1 MTEAVRTFTLTL
13 AGEADTIRLGE
24 DLALALKP
32 GDCLALSGNLGAGKS
47 TLARAFLRAMANDPY
62 LEAPS
67 PTFTLVQSYEL
78 RLPVAHF
85 DLYRIADP
93 SELDELGLDEA
104 LDHGV
109 ALIEWPEMAG
119 DVLPKTAISLKLEQ
133 DGEGRRAT
141 IVAREPQAGRIARNL
156 LVRAFLNDHG
166 HAGAARRHL
175 TGDASTRAY
184 EYVIDADKPR
194 LILMDTPR
202 QPDGPPIRDGK
213 PYSQIAHLAEDVY
226 PFVAIARTLRAQGLA
241 APEIYDGDY
250 EAGILLIE
258 DLGTEGVL
266 DSDRKPI
273 PERYRESVACL
284 AHLHS
289 MQFPRQIRVTDAHVH
304 TIPDYDATVMKM
316 EAELTLDWHL
326 PWKRNGKG
334 ASDEERAEYLAIWDG
349 LIAELADAETNLV
362 LRDFHSPNIIWR
374 PEASGIDRV
383 GLIDFQDAMIGP
395 TAYDLV
401 SIVQDARVTIERDL
415 VDVMMADYMALRH
428 AQSANETSGFDEANF
443 RKAWAI
449 MAAQRACKLNG
460 LWVRLWKRD
469 GKDGYMKHMPRTLW
483 HLQVAF
489 EHEALALLRE
499 WCARAGIGA
508 VES

>member
-1 MTEAVRTFTLTL
+1 MTDTARIFTLAL

-24 DLALALKP
+24 DLALALKA
-32 GDCLALSGNLGAGKS
+32 GDCLALSGDLGAGKS
-47 TLARAFLRAMANDPY
+47 TLARAFLRAMADDPY
-62 LEAPS
+62 LDVPS
-67 PTFTLVQSYEL
+67 PTFTLVQSYDL
-78 RLPVAHF
+78 RLAVAHF

-104 LDHGV
+104 LEHGV

-119 DVLPKTAISLKLEQ
+119 EALPGDTIRLRLDH
-133 DGEGRRAT
+133 DGNGRRAT
-141 IVAREPQAGRIARNL
+141 ITAGEPQASRIARSL
-156 LVRAFLNDHG
+156 LIRDFLSAHG
-166 HAGAARRHL
+166 HAQAARRHL

-184 EYVIDADKPR
+184 EYIVEPGKPR
-194 LILMDTPR
+194 LILMDAPR

-226 PFVAIARTLRAQGLA
+226 PFVAIGRTLREKGFA
-241 APEIYDGDY
+241 APDIHESDL
-250 EAGILLIE
+250 ESGILLIE

-266 DSDRKPI
+266 DADRNPI
-273 PERYRESVACL
+273 PERYRASVACL

-289 MQFPRQIRVTDAHVH
+289 MQFPREIRVTETHVH
-304 TIPDYDATVMKM
+304 SIPDYDATVMKM
-316 EAELTLDWHL
+316 EAELTLDWYL
-326 PWKRNGKG
+326 PWKRGGRG
-334 ASDEERAEYLAIWDG
+334 ATEAERTDYLAIWDG
-349 LIAELADAETNLV
+349 LIAELAGAETNLV

-374 PEASGIDRV
+374 PEAEGIGRV

-401 SIVQDARVTIERDL
+401 SVVQDARVTIERDL
-415 VDVMMADYMALRH
+415 VDVLMADYMALRH
-428 AQSANETSGFDEANF
+428 AKGGFDEANF

-449 MAAQRACKLNG
+449 MAAQRASKLNG
-460 LWVRLWKRD
+460 LWVRLKERD

-489 EHEALALLRE
+489 EHDALAPLRE
-499 WCARAGIGA
+499 WCARAGIGPF
-508 VES
+508 ES